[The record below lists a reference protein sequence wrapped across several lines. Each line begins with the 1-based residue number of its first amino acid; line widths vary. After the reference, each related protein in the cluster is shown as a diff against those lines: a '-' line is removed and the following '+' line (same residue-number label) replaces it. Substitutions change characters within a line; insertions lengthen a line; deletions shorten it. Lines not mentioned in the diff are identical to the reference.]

1 MVLTLPFEFLPMM
14 HYHMEQSVLM
24 KMQLILRMIFVDQKL
39 GNKSRRWNSIVQS
52 IRSCALQ
59 PKRSTKA
66 GILIL
71 WRILEEVDSH
81 PYLGVLLDNKMR

>member
-1 MVLTLPFEFLPMM
+1 MVLTLPLEFLPMM

-24 KMQLILRMIFVDQKL
+24 KMQLILRMIFVHQKL
-39 GNKSRRWNSIVQS
+39 GDKSRRRDSILQS
-52 IRSCALQ
+52 VRSCALQ
-59 PKRSTKA
+59 PKRPTKA
-66 GILIL
+66 GIRIL